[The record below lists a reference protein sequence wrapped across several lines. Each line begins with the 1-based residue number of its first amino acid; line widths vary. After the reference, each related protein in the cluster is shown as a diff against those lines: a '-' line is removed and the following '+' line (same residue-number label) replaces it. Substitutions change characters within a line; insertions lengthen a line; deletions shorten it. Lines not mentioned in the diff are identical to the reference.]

1 MSDIFAE
8 RGGNGERLLVL
19 LHGLG
24 ATAAVWHPLIEI
36 LAREWDGRWLAPDFR
51 GHGRSIKRGPYSFDQ
66 HAADIAALIKSEGA
80 EDFAVLGHSFG
91 GVIAALVGSGVL
103 SVKPKASLAFGVKIR
118 WNEDEKSKALDLAK
132 RPVKIF
138 ATREEAIERYLKMAG
153 IFGLVDPASPEVESG
168 IAATD
173 GGWKVAQAPETFS
186 AVEQSVPDALRR
198 ANPPVRLAAGSK
210 DPMVTIGDMRAI
222 DPDAYLF
229 EGAGHNVHV
238 EAPEEV
244 WGFVTRVLKAQIAS

>member
-24 ATAAVWHPLIEI
+24 ATAAVWHPLIKI
-36 LAREWDGRWLAPDFR
+36 LKREWSGRWLAPDFR

-66 HAADIAALIKSEGA
+66 HATDIAALIRNEGTN
-80 EDFAVLGHSFG
+80 DTAVLGHSFG
-91 GVIAALVGSGVL
+91 GVIAALVGSGGFGMQ
-103 SVKPKASLAFGVKIR
+103 PTAALAFGVKIR
-118 WNEDEKSKALDLAK
+118 WSEDEKTKALDLAK
-132 RPVKIF
+132 RPAKIF
-138 ATREEAIERYLKMAG
+138 VTRGEAIERYLKMAG
-153 IFGLVDPASPEVESG
+153 MFGLVDPASPEVEAG
-168 IAATD
+168 ITAAD
-173 GGWKVAQAPETFS
+173 GGWKVAQVPETFS

-210 DPMVTIGDMRAI
+210 DPMVTIEDMRAI

-229 EGAGHNVHV
+229 EGSGHNVHV
-238 EAPEEV
+238 EAPEAV
-244 WGFVTRVLKAQIAS
+244 WRFVSLNLNTQMV